1 MSDSLQGNAGYEDS
15 LKINEALQIYF
26 DRYHFKNGGY
36 DLKWFTIKMGPVY
49 FPLPNIK
56 SRVDAVKIHDI
67 HHLVT
72 GYEAN
77 MKGEVEI
84 GGWEI
89 GSGCGKYAA
98 AWLLNFGSFFYGMLF
113 YQKPLLRAFLNGRKC
128 TTNLY
133 YNVTYD
139 ETLLNTPLG
148 EIKKRV
154 GTNRQSLKNAVSD
167 YLLFALYCFLLL
179 TLAILFLAV
188 PAGLILQW
196 LT

>member
-1 MSDSLQGNAGYEDS
+1 MQDDRERTSGYDDS
-15 LKINEALQIYF
+15 LKIKDALQVYF
-26 DRYHFKNGGY
+26 TRYHFKNGGY

-89 GSGCGKYAA
+89 ASGCERYTA
-98 AWLLNFGSFFYGMLF
+98 AWLLNFG
-113 YQKPLLRAFLNGRKC
+113 
-128 TTNLY
+128 
-133 YNVTYD
+133 
-139 ETLLNTPLG
+139 
-148 EIKKRV
+148 
-154 GTNRQSLKNAVSD
+154 
-167 YLLFALYCFLLL
+167 
-179 TLAILFLAV
+179 
-188 PAGLILQW
+188 
-196 LT
+196 

>member
-1 MSDSLQGNAGYEDS
+1 MPDSLQGNAGYDDS

-49 FPLPNIK
+49 LPLPNFK

-84 GGWEI
+84 GAWEI
-89 GSGCGKYAA
+89 ASGCERYTA
-98 AWLLNFGSFFYGMLF
+98 AWLLNFGSFFYVFSSALHTNKRF
-113 YQKPLLRAFLNGRKC
+113 YSGNILRKPR
-128 TTNLY
+128 
-133 YNVTYD
+133 
-139 ETLLNTPLG
+139 
-148 EIKKRV
+148 
-154 GTNRQSLKNAVSD
+154 SL
-167 YLLFALYCFLLL
+167 
-179 TLAILFLAV
+179 
-188 PAGLILQW
+188 
-196 LT
+196 